1 MLPNWEERPITV
13 AHLLNPAFCGEVIR
27 RCMFEYQQANKSA
40 IPFQLAFLILPI
52 ILNKRVRE
60 SLPKTSGKN
69 FVSWIEENQII
80 KKDLPSII
88 KGVIPYSRES
98 VMFLMM
104 YEIIKIN
111 DNGEFEVIT
120 KSKTITGD
128 NETTECYKKAELL
141 GKLFA
146 KAGTSQFIFINLG
159 IKP

>member
-1 MLPNWEERPITV
+1 MLPNWEERPVTI

-27 RCMFEYQQANKSA
+27 RCIFGYQKAKDSA
-40 IPFQLAFLILPI
+40 MPFHLAFLVLPI
-52 ILNKRVRE
+52 ILNKRIRE

-88 KGVIPYSRES
+88 KSVIPYSRECI
-98 VMFLMM
+98 MFLMM
-104 YEIIKIN
+104 YRIINLN
-111 DNGEFEVIT
+111 DNGDFEAVT
-120 KSKTITGD
+120 KSKDLNED
-128 NETTECYKKAELL
+128 NEVTECYKKAQLL
-141 GKLFA
+141 GKFFA